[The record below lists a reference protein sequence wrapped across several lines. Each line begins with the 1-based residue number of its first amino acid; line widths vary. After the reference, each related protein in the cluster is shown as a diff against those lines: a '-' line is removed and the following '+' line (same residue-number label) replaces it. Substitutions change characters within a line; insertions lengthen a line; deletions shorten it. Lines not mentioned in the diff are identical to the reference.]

1 MGRMSPVTEDMH
13 EAANRFL
20 ERFRSA
26 WDEGDARA
34 FAALF
39 TESATY
45 VVFVGEAL
53 IGRAEIE
60 RNHVDVFTRWQKGT
74 KMSVR
79 TVAVQPIGPE
89 VCCVLTVGGI
99 GEAPPIAYDKLQTF
113 TLVRQSG
120 EWFCA
125 AFQNAA
131 MSRRTAILYNAPTA
145 GG

>member
-1 MGRMSPVTEDMH
+1 MSEEMH
-13 EAANRFL
+13 ETADRFL
-20 ERFRSA
+20 DRFRSA

-39 TESATY
+39 TEGATY

-60 RNHVDVFTRWQKGT
+60 RNHVDVFARWQKGT

-79 TVAVQPIGPE
+79 PIAVQPAGPGA
-89 VCCVLTVGGI
+89 CCVLTVGGI
-99 GEAPPIAYDKLQTF
+99 GETPSIAYDKFQTF
-113 TLVRQSG
+113 TLVCEGGQ
-120 EWFCA
+120 WLCA
-125 AFQNAA
+125 AFQNTA
-131 MSRRTAILYNAPTA
+131 MSRRAAALYNAP